1 MHETA
6 LEKNQITQVN
16 RPGIQAGN
24 GGTVDYEKGTVY
36 YWMAVVA
43 NIC

>member
-24 GGTVDYEKGTVY
+24 GGTVD
-36 YWMAVVA
+36 
-43 NIC
+43 